1 MGLGERIRLW
11 LRPAAYLTSN
21 GITQAGAVV
30 TTSSAITILLFF
42 GFDLL
47 FGDLHPYSGILLFLI
62 LPGIFLLGLLLIPAG
77 LLWERR
83 RRRLLQ
89 LSAGQQ
95 NYPRIDFTSDV
106 VRQTFAWI
114 AGLTIVN
121 ILILGV
127 ASYRGVEYMDSSK
140 FCGQTCH
147 TVMEP
152 EFTAYENSP
161 HQRVGC
167 VQCHIGPGASWFVRS
182 KLSGVRQVAAV
193 AFHTYDRPIPS
204 PVEQLRPARETCEQC
219 HWPQM
224 FTGDR
229 FVVRTHYAED
239 EKNTPKTTVLVLKI
253 GGTDAH
259 GGVGIHGR
267 HLDTN
272 APIRY
277 VAADRQRQVIP
288 AVFYEDG
295 TGKQIEFASG
305 DAKSV
310 QQHADPR
317 TMDCVDC
324 HNRPTHILQLP
335 DEALDVAIS
344 QKLISTALPFIK
356 KVTVEALKANYP
368 DRQAAAQG
376 IATRI
381 DSFYRDSYPELY
393 RSQKAMV
400 DAAIRETQVIYARNV
415 FPEMKVGWGTYP
427 NNLGHT
433 DFPGCF
439 RCHDGSHTSA
449 DGQTIPN
456 DCDTCH
462 TLLAVDETDPKI
474 LAELGMK

>member
-1 MGLGERIRLW
+1 
-11 LRPAAYLTSN
+11 
-21 GITQAGAVV
+21 
-30 TTSSAITILLFF
+30 
-42 GFDLL
+42 
-47 FGDLHPYSGILLFLI
+47 
-62 LPGIFLLGLLLIPAG
+62 
-77 LLWERR
+77 
-83 RRRLLQ
+83 
-89 LSAGQQ
+89 
-95 NYPRIDFTSDV
+95 
-106 VRQTFAWI
+106 
-114 AGLTIVN
+114 
-121 ILILGV
+121 
-127 ASYRGVEYMDSSK
+127 
-140 FCGQTCH
+140 
-147 TVMEP
+147 
-152 EFTAYENSP
+152 
-161 HQRVGC
+161 
-167 VQCHIGPGASWFVRS
+167 
-182 KLSGVRQVAAV
+182 
-193 AFHTYDRPIPS
+193 
-204 PVEQLRPARETCEQC
+204 
-219 HWPQM
+219 M